1 MNTMITKI
9 LWALAYLILAPLIG
23 GLLEGFDRKISAR
36 MQRRV
41 GPPLL
46 QPFYDVGK
54 LLHKQTIN
62 VTKAQSFL
70 MLSYLLFMMIT
81 GVMFFIGTDI
91 LMCMFVLSTAAM
103 FLYFAATVTSSPY
116 STIGASRELIQIMAY
131 EPAVLLTCVGFYV
144 VRKTFEVGSIVKA
157 DDSAIRYLPGV
168 FLAFVFV
175 LTIKMRKSPFDISTS
190 HHANQEVIKGVTSE
204 LGARNLAYFQITEW
218 YENVILMGIIGLF
231 IINRNPIS
239 IPIAIA
245 VVLIVYFLEILI
257 DNCSARMKYTQMLF
271 LAWTVTLIASGC
283 NIWLL
288 MMILKD

>member
-1 MNTMITKI
+1 MNTVVTKI
-9 LWALAYLILAPLIG
+9 LMGLAYVILAPVIG
-23 GLLEGFDRKISAR
+23 GLLEGLDRKISAR

-62 VTKAQSFL
+62 VVKSQSFL
-70 MLSYLLFMMIT
+70 MMSYLLFMVIT

-91 LMCMFVLSTAAM
+91 LMCMFVMSTAAM

-131 EPAVLLTCVGFYV
+131 EPAVLLTCVGFYI
-144 VRKTFEVGSIVKA
+144 VRKTFEVESIIKA
-157 DDSAIRYLPGV
+157 DDSAIKYLPGV
-168 FLAFVFV
+168 FVAFVFV

-190 HHANQEVIKGVTSE
+190 HHANQEVIKGVTAE
-204 LGARNLAYFQITEW
+204 LGAKNLAFFQICEW
-218 YENVILMGIIGLF
+218 YENVLLMGIIGLF
-231 IINRNPIS
+231 VINSNPLS
-239 IPIAIA
+239 IPVAIA
-245 VVLIVYFLEILI
+245 VILLVYFLEILI
-257 DNCSARMKYTQMLF
+257 DNCSARMKYSNMLF

-288 MMILKD
+288 MMILK